1 MAKLSGP
8 RLKSGRYYSKG
19 KPRGRPRKYVRRAVV
34 KKRTAA
40 PKMIKNIVKKQINS
54 MAETK
59 YFNSAPLSTLSRMRP
74 FSSRSVATAVDVLAF
89 AVGTG
94 EQIGIGSVSTA
105 DYGYIAGTG
114 NVPVEPLNMCRAF
127 GEANSDPSVRKNK
140 IDGAY
145 VNPSLCKTEWLIE
158 FPQINTTST
167 LNNIDQANPMFMRMI
182 RVIPRQRKYQD
193 VLINP
198 KGDLFVDQFGEATGV
213 NTPSF
218 NQLELQMY
226 KVNSRKYQV
235 IQDYQQVLVPTS
247 TFSTYA
253 IGTSNTA
260 VTNLTRFGNRLR
272 VTCVHKQ
279 SKKLFYTEM
288 DTNGN
293 VNNGAQPQAG
303 QSNELIF
310 FHFTSL
316 GSSGNTAT
324 ANDIEVTC
332 KTVSTFKDI

>member
-8 RLKSGRYYSKG
+8 RMRGGKYYSKG
-19 KPRGRPRKYVRRAVV
+19 KVRGRPRKYVKSAASKRRS
-34 KKRTAA
+34 A

-54 MAETK
+54 LAETK
-59 YFNSAPLSTLSRMRP
+59 YFNSAPLSTLTRMTP
-74 FSSRSVATAVDVLAF
+74 FASRSVATAVDVLAF

-94 EQIGIGSVSTA
+94 EQIGIGTTSTA
-105 DYGYIAGTG
+105 DYGFISGTG

-127 GEANSDPSVRKNK
+127 GEANSDPAVRKNK

-145 VNPSLCKTEWLIE
+145 VSPSLCKTEWLIE
-158 FPQINTTST
+158 FPQVNTTSV
-167 LNNIDQANPMFMRMI
+167 LNNIEQANPMYMRMI
-182 RVIPRQRKYQD
+182 RVVPRQRKYQD
-193 VLINP
+193 VQINP

-226 KVNSRKYQV
+226 KINSRKYQV

-272 VTCVHKQ
+272 ISCIHNQ
-279 SKKLFYTEM
+279 PKKLFYTEM

-316 GSSGNTAT
+316 GTGGNTT
-324 ANDIEVTC
+324 ASNDIEVTC
-332 KTVSTFKDI
+332 KTVSTFKDL